1 MKRIVLAALLFIIL
15 VIAAC
20 FQDAKEDD
28 STQDVSEEVT
38 TQNVNEEDTAPNVD
52 DKVTK
57 MDQILSKKGLMVK
70 IIDYNETMLPLS
82 FGHATS
88 KIRKIISLNKIKYF
102 LQIIKPSEYNSK
114 IASIAYEDL
123 IEVIEALQT
132 LKQESTNDL
141 LLKPEY
147 LENTYISVDDYE
159 IGYYVSK
166 TKIHWFMRLSRFGT
180 DTTLFLKGVKDIE
193 SLFNSSKN
201 EIEKLMNDDTNY

>member
-1 MKRIVLAALLFIIL
+1 MKRIVLIVLFLSILLIT
-15 VIAAC
+15 AC
-20 FQDAKEDD
+20 TQDVKEEVTMQDVNEEVT
-28 STQDVSEEVT
+28 TQDVSEEVT
-38 TQNVNEEDTAPNVD
+38 MQDNN

-70 IIDYNETMLPLS
+70 FIDYNETRLPLS

-88 KIRKIISLNKIKYF
+88 KIRKIISSNKIKYF

-147 LENTYISVDDYE
+147 LENTYVSVDDFE

-180 DTTLFLKGVKDIE
+180 DSTLFLKGVKDIE

-201 EIEKLMNDDTNY
+201 AIEKLQSND